1 MAKYLSFFVTKLTL
15 QVTRFL
21 AFNDEER
28 MNGYLKRKLVSQVDE
43 IIELHKAGFRARRSK
58 LDEKQSRYSP
68 FIAKA
73 CKEGSFQGSRCCRLR
88 LGDSFCDES
97 MYRRVEDK
105 LLKTVALLC
114 RPRAAVRREY
124 MSPAYYT
131 NEAMYAAVSIF
142 ICYIMKTNK
151 SSVQN

>member
-21 AFNDEER
+21 PFNDEER

-43 IIELHKAGFRARRSK
+43 IIELHKAGFRARRCRV
-58 LDEKQSRYSP
+58 DEKQPRYSP

-73 CKEGSFQGSRCCRLR
+73 CREGSFQDSRCSRLR

-114 RPRAAVRREY
+114 RSRAAARREY
-124 MSPAYYT
+124 ISPA
-131 NEAMYAAVSIF
+131 
-142 ICYIMKTNK
+142 
-151 SSVQN
+151 

>member
-1 MAKYLSFFVTKLTL
+1 MAKCLSFFVTKLTL

-28 MNGYLKRKLVSQVDE
+28 TNGYLKRKLVSQVDE

-114 RPRAAVRREY
+114 RSRAAVRREY

-131 NEAMYAAVSIF
+131 NEAMYRRCF
-142 ICYIMKTNK
+142 YFHLLHYEN
-151 SSVQN
+151 

>member
-15 QVTRFL
+15 QVTKFL

-28 MNGYLKRKLVSQVDE
+28 MNGYLKRKLVSQVEE
-43 IIELHKAGFRARRSK
+43 IIELRKAVFRTRRCK

-68 FIAKA
+68 FIAKT
-73 CKEGSFQGSRCCRLR
+73 CKEGSFQDSRCSRLR

-114 RPRAAVRREY
+114 RSRAAARREY
-124 MSPAYYT
+124 ISPA
-131 NEAMYAAVSIF
+131 
-142 ICYIMKTNK
+142 
-151 SSVQN
+151 